1 MNEMYEIQNSMY
13 AEGYNIICGV
23 DEAGRGPL
31 AGPVYAAA
39 VILPRGVEIQGLAD
53 SKKLSAPR
61 REALFDEITSVA
73 DSFGIAFA
81 TVQEIEARNIL
92 NATYLAMNRA
102 MDMLEPKPE
111 LALIDGNQSRGI
123 TYPCRV
129 YVKGDDR
136 CALISAAS
144 ILAKVA
150 RDRYMDTLAEMYPN
164 YGFEKHRGYGT
175 KVHYAALREHGITEV
190 HRRSFLKK
198 LIAERG

>member
-1 MNEMYEIQNSMY
+1 MYEIQNSVY

-53 SKKLSAPR
+53 SKKLSALR

-123 TYPCRV
+123 TYPCRA

-175 KVHYAALREHGITEV
+175 KVHYAALREHGITEI